1 MLKPEISKYLDEM
14 SSDDLNL
21 RYRAADELV
30 KIADA
35 SAVPVLIKLSRD
47 KQANVRFHAAE
58 VLSRIREPLALE
70 YLALALQDKR
80 LHIRYYAIEVLM
92 KLGTTAVAL
101 LCAAL
106 IDEEPL
112 VREIVASALGK
123 IGEGEAVP
131 ALIEAL
137 QDAEANV
144 QLQAAK
150 SLNRLGD
157 SFTLPRKVIA
167 CSQLSAQQR
176 IDALGA
182 LRRVQFKRSSS
193 YFTLEYDFP
202 DTRELCEVVRLT
214 GDEALRVGAQIILNW
229 LNGENALLHPSQ
241 REDLNASRELL
252 RPATG
257 FQQGSHESLLR
268 ASTEESSHG

>member
-14 SSDDLNL
+14 SSEDLNL

-58 VLSRIREPLALE
+58 VLCRIKEPLVLE
-70 YLALALQDKR
+70 YLTLALRDKR
-80 LHIRYYAIEVLM
+80 LHIRYYAIEVLI
-92 KLGTTAVAL
+92 KIGTSAVAL

-106 IDEEPL
+106 KDEEPL

-131 ALIEAL
+131 SLIESL
-137 QDAEANV
+137 QDADANV
-144 QLQAAK
+144 QLQVAK

-167 CSQLSAQQR
+167 CSQFSAQQR
-176 IDALGA
+176 INALEA
-182 LRRVQFKRSSS
+182 LRRVRFKRLSA
-193 YFTLEYDFP
+193 YFALEYDFP
-202 DTRELCEVVRLT
+202 DTRELCQVVRFT
-214 GDEALRVGAQIILNW
+214 GDEKLKSGAQIILNW
-229 LNGENALLHPSQ
+229 LNGENALLHASQ
-241 REDLNASRELL
+241 RQDLNASRELL
-252 RPATG
+252 RPVAG

-268 ASTEESSHG
+268 ASTKEPSHG